1 MISDAAALVMFAI
14 RSSIK
19 LGLELRQ
26 AFVDNTKRRDLV
38 LPLPNFFSAP
48 DIVSAANYFAGP
60 PGSAYLATSQKLAD
74 LLTKRRSPGLSLT
87 PDEEAEVLTYYDEFF
102 NLDLAKAGRLGA
114 AGDGTTLT
122 ADQFNALIT
131 VRQWQRGSDP
141 NPSTLQ
147 RVAGTFI
154 EIGIDYFTSV
164 PGALNQDSRQGK
176 AIAGFLDA
184 MSEINFSDEQLG
196 QIPGRLFTAAL
207 DTISENSDLLS
218 ADPKVQELVKVTTKS
233 LSANVASRLQQLGG
247 SDLTKAQQIGD
258 WAELVFRSVLSSAG
272 GLVLSDPKRFL
283 GIQQAGQAALVT
295 SVGDSVL
302 GLVLGDSGVQLDRLF
317 SRQGLETVTKS
328 ALTVLGQHP
337 EILVQSNNLGLQ
349 KLLGAIAT
357 QLSQYD
363 TLLTPDMLPEIT
375 RMILEKTGEN
385 LPLLW
390 PDLANNPQQHL
401 LLTAA
406 SVTLGILTRKP
417 DANQKW
423 TLQFSSA
430 DLLTVVNAVL
440 DELAANPTWLLND
453 AGQVNDNL
461 KIALDAA
468 LGVIRNRADERL
480 STATAIDVLS
490 AVVVKVGMRRE
501 FLDLMPAGTA
511 AAGQTLI
518 SAALD
523 AIFGTIFD
531 PTLDAKAA
539 WQVVRSQI
547 ILDLVNLS
555 LAELAKVPLAP
566 AKLDAFAAFIKQ
578 QAALLAAGTAWDP
591 LSFTTKLQQALT
603 A

>member
-1 MISDAAALVMFAI
+1 MISDAAELVMFAI

-26 AFVDNTKRRDLV
+26 AFVDNTKQRQLV

-60 PGSAYLATSQKLAD
+60 PGNAYLASSEKLAD
-74 LLTKRRSPGLSLT
+74 LLTKRRTPGLTLT
-87 PDEEAEVLTYYDEFF
+87 SDEEAEVLTYYDEFF
-102 NLDLAKAGRLGA
+102 NLDLAKAGRLGT

-122 ADQFNALIT
+122 AAQFSALIT
-131 VRQWQRGSDP
+131 VRQWQRGADP

-154 EIGIDYFTSV
+154 EIGIDYFTNV
-164 PGALNQDSRQGK
+164 PGALNLDSRQGK

-184 MSEINFSDEQLG
+184 MSEIDFSDEQLG

-207 DTISENSDLLS
+207 DTISEHTELLTG
-218 ADPKVQELVKVTTKS
+218 DPKIQELVKVTTKS
-233 LSANVASRLQQLGG
+233 LSANVASRLTQLGG
-247 SDLTKAQQIGD
+247 TDLTKAQQIGD

-272 GLVLSDPKRFL
+272 GLVLSDPKRYL

-337 EILVQSNNLGLQ
+337 EILVQSNNVGLQ

-357 QLSQYD
+357 QLGQYD

-390 PDLANNPQQHL
+390 PDLEKNPQQHL

-406 SVTLGILTRKP
+406 SMTLEILSRKP
-417 DANQKW
+417 AAGQKW
-423 TLQFSSA
+423 TVQFNSA
-430 DLLTVVNAVL
+430 DLLKVVNAVL
-440 DELAANPTWLLND
+440 DELAANPTWLLNA
-453 AGQVNDNL
+453 AGQINDNL
-461 KIALDAA
+461 KTALDAA
-468 LGVIRNRADERL
+468 LGVIRNRADDRL
-480 STATAIDVLS
+480 SPATVVDVLT
-490 AVVVKVGMRRE
+490 AVVEKVSMRKE
-501 FLDLMPAGTA
+501 FLDLMPGGTA
-511 AAGQTLI
+511 AAGQTLVA
-518 SAALD
+518 AALD
-523 AIFGTIFD
+523 AIFSTLFD
-531 PTLDAKAA
+531 PSLDPRAA
-539 WQVVRSQI
+539 WQLVGSQAI
-547 ILDLVNLS
+547 MDLVNLS

-566 AKLDAFAAFIKQ
+566 AKLDAFSAFIKQ
-578 QAALLAAGTAWDP
+578 QAALFASGTAWDP
-591 LSFTTKLQQALT
+591 LAFTTKLQQALN